1 MSHDEKNCLLIFG
14 ITESCRFIAGNLSPS
29 VKMIAILFDRP
40 RFSYAQRHFAERLL
54 TERHFAD
61 SNFADIHIAR
71 SHFARSHIAR
81 SHLDK
86 KTIGQFNQA

>member
-14 ITESCRFIAGNLSPS
+14 ITESCHFIAGNLSPS

-54 TERHFAD
+54 TERHFD
-61 SNFADIHIAR
+61 DIH
-71 SHFARSHIAR
+71 FAKVMLPEVLSPKASRT
-81 SHLDK
+81 K
-86 KTIGQFNQA
+86 KPVE

>member
-14 ITESCRFIAGNLSPS
+14 ITESCHFIAGNLSPS

-54 TERHFAD
+54 TERHFD
-61 SNFADIHIAR
+61 DIHFAKSHVAR
-71 SHFARSHIAR
+71 STFSQSLKNEKAS
-81 SHLDK
+81 
-86 KTIGQFNQA
+86 

>member
-14 ITESCRFIAGNLSPS
+14 ITESCHFIAGNLSPS
-29 VKMIAILFDRP
+29 VKMKMIAILFDRP

-54 TERHFAD
+54 TERHFDD
-61 SNFADIHIAR
+61 SNFADIHIAG
-71 SHFARSHIAR
+71 SHIAR